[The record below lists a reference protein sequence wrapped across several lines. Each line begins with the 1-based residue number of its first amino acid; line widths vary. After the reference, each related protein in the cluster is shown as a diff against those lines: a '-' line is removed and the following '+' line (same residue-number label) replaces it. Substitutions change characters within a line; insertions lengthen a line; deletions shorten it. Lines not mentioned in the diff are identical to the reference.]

1 MGESTTFTHNEFI
14 MKLSD
19 RVDLIIK
26 SLSGLV
32 STDDSKISNR
42 AIEGEFPKWKQ
53 KATLIAWNGTRPI
66 PELPSGIA
74 GNKFLNADN
83 YLKTDLAYDAS
94 IQDTDAPYV
103 KFTVEPG
110 INLDSITNG
119 FLFCGDK
126 LTGQTFIPLRTP
138 NDYWVNLQAG
148 NISSDEVYFCVTGK
162 EMQVWPNSVRSIHL
176 NYLPV
181 DPMNIAT
188 FNPETD
194 NYPVGEDVWAILKSI
209 AVYELTPPSL
219 RPADL
224 TKDSA
229 PTTERLSR

>member
-1 MGESTTFTHNEFI
+1 M
-14 MKLSD
+14 LLAD

-32 STDDSKISNR
+32 STDEDKIANR

-53 KATLIAWNGTRPI
+53 KATLIAWNGTKPI
-66 PELPSGIA
+66 AELPSGVA

-83 YLKTDLAYDAS
+83 YLPSTLTYDAS
-94 IQDTDAPYV
+94 IQDTGAPYV
-103 KFTVEPG
+103 IFEVEPA

-126 LTGQTFIPLRTP
+126 LTGQTFIPLMTP
-138 NDYWVNLQAG
+138 NDYWVNSQAK
-148 NISSDEVYFCVTGK
+148 NIQPDEVYYCVTGK
-162 EMQVWPNSVRSIHL
+162 RMQVWPNTIREIYL

-181 DPMNIAT
+181 DPMNVPT

-194 NYPVGEDVWAILKSI
+194 NYPVGEDVWAIMKAL

-229 PTTERLSR
+229 PTSERSIR

>member
-1 MGESTTFTHNEFI
+1 MPI
-14 MKLSD
+14 LLLSD

-32 STDDSKISNR
+32 STDDDKISNR

-66 PELPSGIA
+66 AELPSGVA
-74 GNKFLNADN
+74 GHKILKPDN
-83 YLKTDLAYDAS
+83 YLPTDLSFDAS
-94 IQDTDAPYV
+94 IQDADAPYV
-103 KFTVEPG
+103 IFEVEPA
-110 INLDSITNG
+110 INLDSITSG
-119 FLFCGDK
+119 FMFCGDK
-126 LTGQTFIPLRTP
+126 LTGQSFIQLRDP
-138 NDYWVNLQAG
+138 KDYWTYSLAG
-148 NISSDEVYFCVTGK
+148 NITSEDVYFFASGK
-162 EMQVWPNSVRSIHL
+162 RMQVWPNTIRDIHL

-181 DPMNIAT
+181 DPMNVSD

-194 NYPVGEDVWAILKSI
+194 NYPVGEDVWAIMKAI

-229 PTTERLSR
+229 PTSERMIRG